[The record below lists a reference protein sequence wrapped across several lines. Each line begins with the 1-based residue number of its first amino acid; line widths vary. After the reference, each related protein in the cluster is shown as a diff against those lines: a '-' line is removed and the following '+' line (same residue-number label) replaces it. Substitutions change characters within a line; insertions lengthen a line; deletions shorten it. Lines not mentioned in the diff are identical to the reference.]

1 MADPLDRYRF
11 VCRGCH
17 ARYTHRGECE
27 ICGSEIVVEAEWPR
41 SDERSMVAPEPRP
54 HIGTALLAMVC
65 APASVALAW
74 GQTTLWGVVPCAL
87 VTVALVVAPVTRW
100 TKSDEEIEGF
110 ARAAPF
116 DGHALQEGAA
126 REMAAVTSSRRPI
139 GCVGL
144 FVGVVLPLIL
154 IRPE

>member
-1 MADPLDRYRF
+1 MA
-11 VCRGCH
+11 
-17 ARYTHRGECE
+17 
-27 ICGSEIVVEAEWPR
+27 
-41 SDERSMVAPEPRP
+41 APEPHP
-54 HIGTALLAMVC
+54 HIGAALLAMAC

-100 TKSDEEIEGF
+100 TKSDVNEEIEGF

-154 IRPE
+154 IRPEYPATIAAGVLAALGFLLAWIRRVRRETEASAGRGVPL